1 MVAAAR
7 SPAGRTDDGRI
18 GRPMYPSLMTIPSAL
33 LDGSRATGRRY
44 VAGIDGGA
52 TKTVAAVLSLDTF
65 DMHFGHGGPSNVDAV
80 GVSAAAPALRDALKE
95 ALGEAHVE
103 AADVGS
109 AVVGVAG
116 TPSDEVARLVQA
128 EFALGACYFVNDVIA
143 AWASGTWLAPGVA
156 VISGTGSHVFG
167 VNAAGESW
175 RTGGW
180 GHVLGDE
187 GSGYWLGL
195 HGMKAALRYRDGSG
209 PETVLLDAA
218 VAFYELEAIEDLQAL
233 MYGKPLTKSEIAAF
247 TEEVEKA
254 AAAGDQLASGLF
266 ETAAN
271 DLATQARAP
280 VERLGLEG
288 RFTVA
293 LVGGVFSYGERL
305 RDPFEAA
312 VREFAP
318 EVEFAVPEIPP
329 VGGSLLLGLSAE
341 GVADDY
347 DRDALRSALAQE
359 MD

>member
-1 MVAAAR
+1 MF
-7 SPAGRTDDGRI
+7 
-18 GRPMYPSLMTIPSAL
+18 PSLMTIPGAL
-33 LDGSRATGRRY
+33 LDGSRATGRRW
-44 VAGIDGGA
+44 VAGVDGGA
-52 TKTVAAVLSLDTF
+52 TKTVGAVLSLDTF

-80 GVSAAAPALRDALKE
+80 GAPAAASAIGDALKE
-95 ALGEAHVE
+95 ALEAAEVG

-109 AVVGVAG
+109 AVVGLAG
-116 TPSDEVARLVQA
+116 TPSDEIARLVQA
-128 EFALGACYFVNDVIA
+128 EFAVRAYYFVNDVIA
-143 AWASGTWLAPGVA
+143 AWASGTWLSPGVA

-180 GHVLGDE
+180 GHILGDE

-209 PETVLLDAA
+209 PETALLDAA
-218 VAFYELEAIEDLQAL
+218 VAYELDAVEDLQGL

-254 AAAGDQLASGLF
+254 AASGDRVASGLF

-271 DLATQARAP
+271 DLAMQARAP
-280 VERLGLEG
+280 IEKLGLDG
-288 RFTVA
+288 PFTVA
-293 LVGGVFSYGERL
+293 LVGGVFTDGERL

-318 EVEFAVPEIPP
+318 QAEFAVPEIPP
-329 VGGSLLLGLSAE
+329 VGGALLLGLRAE
-341 GVADDY
+341 RVGDQY
-347 DRDALRSALAQE
+347 DRDRLRSALARE